1 MRTDQRQQVLEKF
14 EKATLPVHA
23 QVSSEPKEVA
33 VVGLAQAQDRHLSI
47 RVEDSGIT
55 TIPHV
60 TLDALCVKAEQIL
73 HLGNVITPAPGEK
86 KKKNKD
92 GTIILTSN
100 TMPCANQVNGQYVFD
115 SACLQWASSQ
125 ICSHTIA
132 AAESNGELAF
142 FFSGIPSVLRAQIL
156 ALLQ

>member
-23 QVSSEPKEVA
+23 QASSEPKEVA

-86 KKKNKD
+86 KKKQGWYYHTHKQHHAMCKP
-92 GTIILTSN
+92 S
-100 TMPCANQVNGQYVFD
+100 
-115 SACLQWASSQ
+115 QWS
-125 ICSHTIA
+125 IR
-132 AAESNGELAF
+132 F
-142 FFSGIPSVLRAQIL
+142 
-156 ALLQ
+156 

>member
-14 EKATLPVHA
+14 EKATLPVHVQA
-23 QVSSEPKEVA
+23 SSEPKEVA

-86 KKKNKD
+86 KKKTRMVLSYSQATPRHVQTKSMVS
-92 GTIILTSN
+92 TFLIV
-100 TMPCANQVNGQYVFD
+100 PVFNGHQARFVR
-115 SACLQWASSQ
+115 
-125 ICSHTIA
+125 T
-132 AAESNGELAF
+132 
-142 FFSGIPSVLRAQIL
+142 P
-156 ALLQ
+156 